1 MHLSIGLVRPN
12 LNCAAKMLAAKI
24 PTKKTAMKK
33 VIPSAIIFAQSFGS
47 FSGHA
52 QALERALPT
61 HELFIKS
68 KYIGKFIPITPK
80 PKKTNDPPVLR
91 LEYAPNNN
99 YSPKSECIT
108 EMYDG
113 TAEEL
118 NYFIEKLIPK
128 KHGRKDYNPFYQKG
142 ESFIRIGQEK
152 GINPSVMVAISM
164 LESGRGTSHAALK
177 KNNIGGIDFN
187 NERVKFDNVEECIE
201 KIADVLKKR
210 HDENYKSIEEIG
222 LSGRYC
228 HKDVSEVWVKNVMFF
243 LNRM

>member
-1 MHLSIGLVRPN
+1 MHLSIGFAHPN
-12 LNCAAKMLAAKI
+12 FNRAAKILAAKI
-24 PTKKTAMKK
+24 PTKKTTMKK
-33 VIPSAIIFAQSFGS
+33 IVPSAIIFAQSFGS

-52 QALERALPT
+52 QSLERILPSYDQ
-61 HELFIKS
+61 LIKS
-68 KYIGKFIPITPK
+68 KMVGKLSRNAPK
-80 PKKTNDPPVLR
+80 PKNAPKNLVL
-91 LEYAPNNN
+91 EFNYTPNNN
-99 YSPKSECIT
+99 YSQKSECIT
-108 EMYDG
+108 EMYKG

-118 NYFIEKLIPK
+118 NHFIEKLIPK
-128 KHGRKDYNPFYQKG
+128 RNGRKDYNPFYKKG
-142 ESFIRIGQEK
+142 ESFIKIGQEK

-210 HDENYKSIEEIG
+210 HEEDYKSIEEIG

-228 HKDVSEVWVKNVMFF
+228 HKGVGEAWVKNVMFF
-243 LNRM
+243 LNKM